1 MPDLTVE
8 DRIEASRHLRGQIAA
23 CQARMVQLHAEL
35 SVHNDAIEADM
46 RASLVAAYG
55 KDYAP
60 RITFYTSERAAAV
73 PYEVTGFTPK
83 GE

>member
-1 MPDLTVE
+1 MNVE

-23 CQARMVQLHAEL
+23 CEARMRELHAEL
-35 SVHNDAIEADM
+35 SSHDAAIKADM
-46 RASLVAAYG
+46 QQVLATSYG

-73 PYEVTGFTPK
+73 PYVIAEMKLKDPS
-83 GE
+83 